1 MPVDIDRVPIEK
13 SKVDFWNK
21 EDVDF
26 FLNNIKD
33 TYLYTPILIEL
44 LTGLRLGELCGL
56 RWCDI
61 DLDNRYLTVR
71 NQVINDKTN
80 KTLLFT
86 DKLKT
91 KTSYRNIT
99 LPKMLVD
106 YLKSIKG
113 NSSNTDFVIL
123 SREGFMSNPRNLS
136 MNFTKSISK
145 YKNPFKNL
153 NEST

>member
-123 SREGFMSNPRNLS
+123 SREGFMSNPRNL
-136 MNFTKSISK
+136 
-145 YKNPFKNL
+145 
-153 NEST
+153 

>member
-44 LTGLRLGELCGL
+44 LTGLRLGELCVL

>member
-1 MPVDIDRVPIEK
+1 VPVDIDRVPIEK

>member
-61 DLDNRYLTVR
+61 DLDNRYLNVR
-71 NQVINDKTN
+71 NQVVNDKTN

>member
-1 MPVDIDRVPIEK
+1 LH
-13 SKVDFWNK
+13 K
-21 EDVDF
+21 EEVDF